1 MCVLSFAGLFRAK
14 ELLNIR
20 VQDITWFDDNFVIN
34 VPESKTEIYR
44 QGQHVFIAKSNA
56 ETRPGVLINTYL
68 EKANISLNDSSVHL
82 FRNLGMRFV
91 SYTRFRE
98 IYRECLKD
106 ECYRE
111 CPAFWVTGLLG
122 PHNQ

>member
-1 MCVLSFAGLFRAK
+1 
-14 ELLNIR
+14 
-20 VQDITWFDDNFVIN
+20 

-56 ETRPGVLINTYL
+56 ETRPGVLINRYL

-98 IYRECLKD
+98 IYRECLKELGYD
-106 ECYRE
+106 EKLY
-111 CPAFWVTGLLG
+111 GLHSFRAGGATTIAKSLTAPNKERSNYMDG
-122 PHNQ
+122 GKQTLVKTCILKKIK